1 MSSLSNGTTDVSV
14 YEQAFVFPRGIRTLA
29 PTSTSYGISVKDII
43 GKSSSTASNT

>member
-14 YEQAFVFPRGIRTLA
+14 YEQAFVFPRGIRALT

-43 GKSSSTASNT
+43 GKSSATASNT